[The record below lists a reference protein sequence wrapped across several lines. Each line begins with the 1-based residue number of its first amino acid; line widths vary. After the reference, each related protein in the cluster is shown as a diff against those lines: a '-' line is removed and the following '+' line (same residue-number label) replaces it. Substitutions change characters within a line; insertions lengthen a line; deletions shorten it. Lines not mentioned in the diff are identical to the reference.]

1 MTIASALIALMSS
14 FLSLILIYV
23 NDDLFIQ
30 ISGHEA
36 TKNFESI
43 FLCLVNYD
51 VTNLRNS
58 M

>member
-1 MTIASALIALMSS
+1 MSS

-43 FLCLVNYD
+43 FYVWLIMMLQI
-51 VTNLRNS
+51 
-58 M
+58 